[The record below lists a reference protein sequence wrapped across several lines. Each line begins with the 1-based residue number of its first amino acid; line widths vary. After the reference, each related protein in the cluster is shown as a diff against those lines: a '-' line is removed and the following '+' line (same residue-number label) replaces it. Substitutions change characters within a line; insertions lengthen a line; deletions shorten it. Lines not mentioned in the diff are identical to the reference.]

1 VWADEPKED
10 PALTEVFPGEQGGVW
25 TYDER
30 TGQHYLHRFFAHQPD
45 LNVANPA
52 VREELARIAGF
63 WLELGVS
70 GFRMDAVPFLL
81 ELNGIEEA
89 PTVDPQEYLRDFR
102 AFVDRRRGDAVLLG
116 EVNLPPEDQ
125 RRFFGDEDGDGLH
138 LIFNFFVMQKM
149 WLAMAREDAT
159 PVAEALR
166 SLPPVPFDSQWA
178 SFLRN
183 HDELTLDQLTP
194 DERDECFAAFGPEKD
209 MQVYGRGLRRRLPTM
224 LGNDRDRIEMAYS
237 LQLSLPGTP
246 VLFYGEELGLGE
258 NLAEPGRS
266 AVRTPMQWTSG
277 PTGGFSS
284 AALDDLPARPPTG
297 ELGPDELNVDHSRR
311 DPASLLSWMK
321 RLIRA
326 RNQTLEWGFGAWQVL
341 DTEVPAV
348 LAHRCDWDGRAVIA
362 LHNFSAEPCR
372 IRLSLDEGPAAVL
385 DDVLDPAREPIAGP
399 APVIELGRYGYR
411 WLRVQ
416 PLRSAPGP

>member
-1 VWADEPKED
+1 MWADEPKED

-89 PTVDPQEYLRDFR
+89 PTVDPQQYLREFR
-102 AFVDRRRGDAVLLG
+102 AFVNRRRGDAVLLG
-116 EVNLPPEDQ
+116 EVNLPPEEQ
-125 RRFFGDEDGDGLH
+125 RRYLGDEDGDGLH
-138 LIFNFFVMQKM
+138 LVFNFSVMQKI

-166 SLPPVPFDSQWA
+166 ALPPVPFDSQWA

-183 HDELTLDQLTP
+183 HDELTLDQLTA
-194 DERDECFAAFGPEKD
+194 DEREECFAAFGPEED

-237 LQLSLPGTP
+237 LQMSLPGTP

-258 NLAEPGRS
+258 NLDEHGRS
-266 AVRTPMQWTSG
+266 AVRTPMQWTDG

-284 AALDDLPARPPTG
+284 AAARRPAGPAADRRARARRAQRRSGPA
-297 ELGPDELNVDHSRR
+297 GPDVAAVVDE
-311 DPASLLSWMK
+311 A
-321 RLIRA
+321 LIRA
-326 RNQTLEWGFGAWQVL
+326 RNQTLEWGFGSWQVL
-341 DTEVPAV
+341 DTDVPAV

-362 LHNFSAEPCR
+362 LHNFSAAPCKV
-372 IRLSLDEGPAAVL
+372 RLPLDEGPATVL
-385 DDVLDPAREPIAGP
+385 DDLLDPARDPIAGP

-411 WLRVQ
+411 WLRVS
-416 PLRSAPGP
+416 PATSSG